1 MAKRETDWERMATEI
16 NALLQA
22 KLNQPLCGADV
33 LWMSLVLQR
42 HRGDRYAAITLED
55 IYSQREAKNGSP

>member
-1 MAKRETDWERMATEI
+1 MTKPTDWERMATEL
-16 NALLQA
+16 NALLCS

-42 HRGDRYAAITLED
+42 HRGDKYAAITPDEVLR
-55 IYSQREAKNGSP
+55 QREAQNGSP

>member
-1 MAKRETDWERMATEI
+1 MSKPTDWERMATEM
-16 NALLQA
+16 NALLRS

-42 HRGDRYAAITLED
+42 HRGDKYAAITLDEVLRE
-55 IYSQREAKNGSP
+55 REASNGTS

>member
-1 MAKRETDWERMATEI
+1 MSKPTDWERMATEI
-16 NALLQA
+16 NALLRS

-42 HRGDRYAAITLED
+42 HRGEKYAAITLDEVLR
-55 IYSQREAKNGSP
+55 QREAQRDAP

>member
-1 MAKRETDWERMATEI
+1 VTKPTDWERMASEL
-16 NALLQA
+16 NALLRS

-42 HRGDRYAAITLED
+42 HRGDKYAAITLDEVLM
-55 IYSQREAKNGSP
+55 QREAQNGSP

>member
-1 MAKRETDWERMATEI
+1 MASEL
-16 NALLQA
+16 NALLRS

-42 HRGDRYAAITLED
+42 HRGDKYAAITLDEVLM
-55 IYSQREAKNGSP
+55 QREAQNGSP

>member
-1 MAKRETDWERMATEI
+1 MSKPTDWERMATEM
-16 NALLQA
+16 NALLRS

-42 HRGDRYAAITLED
+42 HRGDKYAAITLDEVLR
-55 IYSQREAKNGSP
+55 QRGANRDAP